1 MQIFAYLQMYLF
13 RIVHVFWTAHGCVD
27 GVSFHALLRS
37 ETEFERRLHAIL
49 WTIHSPCQ
57 DVYPEN
63 SGEVLPKLCLGSKQS
78 METNPIYAT
87 AGGIR
92 TYPHILKVRN
102 IVYMHYIFILHY
114 TRLCMLEDGGP

>member
-1 MQIFAYLQMYLF
+1 MQIFAYLQIYMF

-27 GVSFHALLRS
+27 GVSFHALLQS
-37 ETEFERRLHAIL
+37 ETEFWRHFPVVLH
-49 WTIHSPCQ
+49 TIHSSYQ

-63 SGEVLPKLCLGSKQS
+63 SGEVLPKFYLRSEYS

-92 TYPHILKVRN
+92 TYPRLFEGRNVVYIHYMFGIKLYSVIYVR
-102 IVYMHYIFILHY
+102 
-114 TRLCMLEDGGP
+114 G